1 MATGTSY
8 RTPGMPPP
16 QTSGFVG
23 REAEL
28 ARARGLLRQ
37 SRLVTITGPGGVGKT
52 RLAVRAAGDAAA
64 DFRDGAHF
72 IELSAV
78 HDPGLLAHTLA
89 ARLTIAELSNAKFD
103 QGSQLDRLLGFVRE
117 RELLLILDT
126 CEHVIDACAAL
137 ADS

>member
-8 RTPGMPPP
+8 RTPGTLPS

-28 ARARGLLRQ
+28 ARAGELLRQ

-52 RLAVRAAGDAAA
+52 RLAVRAAVEAEGG
-64 DFRDGAHF
+64 FRDGAHF

-78 HDPGLLAHTLA
+78 HDPGLLAYTLA
-89 ARLTIAELSNAKFD
+89 ARLTIAELPNAESD
-103 QGSQLDRLLGFVRE
+103 QGSQLDRLLGFIRE
-117 RELLLILDT
+117 
-126 CEHVIDACAAL
+126 
-137 ADS
+137 